1 MKKLLVI
8 LPFIFII
15 NSLSAQRVFPLVG
28 GISVD
33 SILLSEAGATK
44 IEMDPVIGNLFYT
57 TASGNIYEVFMS
69 GPATDSLRYTGA
81 DHGISHLQGL
91 YFRDSVMYLCG
102 NVWSTNTAIG
112 KVVKGVLQPD
122 GSRVWVNIVTTD
134 PYPTASGSGDHG
146 FAGVNLDPAGNNI
159 YVSSGARTHLGEVR
173 TNSGA
178 WPGYREV
185 PMTSKIFKF
194 PVATTGL
201 TIPND
206 SAIIDNSGYVYA
218 WGTRNAFDMAWD
230 GNDTLFAIDNSG
242 ERDDP
247 EELNWI
253 REGRHYGFPWRMGG
267 NENPLQFSP
276 YDVELDPLVN
286 HLSGGYLS
294 GWFADDPNFPL
305 APSITFAEPV
315 RNYGTVADFFRDPVT
330 GNVKNAHDEGTYIS
344 TFTSHRSPLGL
355 IFDRDSLLA
364 LPYRG
369 DGFVLNFMPGGDSTG
384 FTPLS
389 PWGSPCPFVDPAREL
404 VQMKLTYDAGIDNY
418 TTTTNSI
425 VSGFYL
431 PVDAA
436 LVNNNLYVIE
446 NGGSIWKI
454 TFPSFVGI
462 PEIENGFSA
471 SVYPNPFVNELKV
484 TLKDNEHAEI
494 IIYDALSRKI
504 LNQKFIYTSSINTGF
519 LPKGIYLY
527 EVKNEK
533 GLIGKGIVVKE

>member
-1 MKKLLVI
+1 MKKLFAFVSL
-8 LPFIFII
+8 FFTI
-15 NSLSAQRVFPLVG
+15 NSLSAQRVFPLVA

-33 SILLSEAGATK
+33 SILLSESGATK
-44 IEMDPVIGNLFYT
+44 IAMDPVIGNIFYT
-57 TASGNIYEVFMS
+57 TVSGNIYEVLMS
-69 GPATDSLRYTGA
+69 GPATDTLRYTAA

-91 YFRDSVMYLCG
+91 YFRDSIMYLCG

-122 GSRVWVNIVTTD
+122 GSRIWVNIVTTD

-146 FAGVNLDPAGNNI
+146 FAGVNLDPSGNYI

-173 TNSGA
+173 TNNGA

-206 SAIIDNSGYVYA
+206 SAFIDNSGYVYA

-267 NENPLQFSP
+267 NDNPLQFSP

-286 HLSGGYLS
+286 HQSGGYLS
-294 GWFADDPNFPL
+294 GWFADDPNFPP
-305 APSITFAEPV
+305 APSITFTEPV
-315 RNYGTVADFFRDPVT
+315 RNYGTAADFFRDPVT
-330 GNVKNAHDEGTYIS
+330 GNVKNAHDEGTYITS
-344 TFTSHRSPLGL
+344 FTSHRSPLGL
-355 IFDRDSLLA
+355 VFDRDSLLD

-369 DGFVLNFMPGGDSTG
+369 DGFILNFMPGGDSTG
-384 FTPLS
+384 YTPLS

-418 TTTTNSI
+418 TMTTNSI

-454 TFPSFVGI
+454 TFPAFVGV

-471 SVYPNPFVNELKV
+471 SVFPNPFMNELNV
-484 TLKDNEHAEI
+484 SLKDNEHAEI
-494 IIYDALSRKI
+494 IIYDALSRKL
-504 LNQKFIYTSSINTGF
+504 LNQKFNNSVSLNTGS

-533 GLIGKGIVVKE
+533 GLIGKGKVVKE